1 MKFLFDVFPVLLF
14 FIAFKW
20 GESNPAMA
28 QEWVQHFLSGF
39 IADGKTPVEVA
50 AVIFATAI
58 TLLASVLQIS
68 YLLLKRVKVDA
79 MLWVSFI
86 TIMVFGSA
94 TIYFH
99 SETFIK
105 LKPTVLYWCYG
116 GALLL
121 SQLIFKKNLIKA
133 AMSAQ
138 VQLPESVWSRLGL
151 VWIAYFTLMGL
162 ANLFV
167 AQQFSTSTWAT
178 FKLVSLVGI
187 MPAFIIGQSL
197 FLSKYIE
204 DTEA

>member
-86 TIMVFGSA
+86 TIMVFGGA

>member
-39 IADGKTPVEVA
+39 IADGKAPAEVA
-50 AVIFATAI
+50 AVIFATAV

-86 TIMVFGSA
+86 TIMVFGGA

-138 VQLPESVWSRLGL
+138 VQLPETVWSRLGL

>member
-86 TIMVFGSA
+86 TIMVFGGA

-167 AQQFSTSTWAT
+167 AQQFSTSVWAT

>member
-68 YLLLKRVKVDA
+68 YLLLKRAKVDA

-86 TIMVFGSA
+86 TIMVFGGA

>member
-1 MKFLFDVFPVLLF
+1 
-14 FIAFKW
+14 
-20 GESNPAMA
+20 
-28 QEWVQHFLSGF
+28 
-39 IADGKTPVEVA
+39 
-50 AVIFATAI
+50 
-58 TLLASVLQIS
+58 
-68 YLLLKRVKVDA
+68 

-86 TIMVFGSA
+86 TIMVFGGA

-167 AQQFSTSTWAT
+167 AQQFSTSAWAT

>member
-68 YLLLKRVKVDA
+68 YLLLNRVKVDA

-86 TIMVFGSA
+86 TIMVFGGA

>member
-204 DTEA
+204 DTET

>member
-86 TIMVFGSA
+86 TIMVFGGA

-138 VQLPESVWSRLGL
+138 VQLPETVWSRLGL